1 MRYHIMK
8 KDDIYLRRAMWESY
22 KKKCVYCGIF
32 IEPREMEIDHIFPT
46 KDVEINKSTDKDYS
60 KYIEELKED
69 NFEINSIENYI
80 ITCGDCNRKKLNY
93 AFETSNFRFYHDFAN
108 RHVQDILKRI
118 ERIKKGINVSDFDKQ
133 EVSGLEKQEEF
144 QTKKYDEEDLKCSL
158 KVLNAGKV
166 CSFHYGLG
174 NVRIDAYLPVD
185 YEDKMSCQIS
195 FIEVYQSD
203 IFLTYE
209 EENIKKYLFSGY
221 KTLFNSKERRWC
233 MFYEHLK
240 DDSIYR
246 IILPNVQLN
255 VSKETL
261 RQMAIICDSL
271 YEEYMIQIE
280 NINNIL
286 GVSEFIEVDKN
297 LWKLFKI
304 NERTRYVLYDFMES
318 HQYDQDLNDEYNIF
332 HIISLPDR
340 FYLQKNFNSN
350 QEGEIHAY
358 IEFRQNGSYY
368 DVLWSP
374 GYIGN
379 EVDKM
384 NNFDDIKKWTAEYT
398 HDWFINKCIPYAMNE
413 NLKKSETR
421 LQRIFKRNEIEYTTE
436 QLFAD
441 KSIISYRTDK

>member
-1 MRYHIMK
+1 
-8 KDDIYLRRAMWESY
+8 MWESY

-46 KDVEINKSTDKDYS
+46 KDVEINKSTDKDLQ

-80 ITCGDCNRKKLNY
+80 ITCVTVIEKNSIMRLKHQILD
-93 AFETSNFRFYHDFAN
+93 SIRFCEQT
-108 RHVQDILKRI
+108 RSRILKRI

-340 FYLQKNFNSN
+340 FYLQKNL
-350 QEGEIHAY
+350 I
-358 IEFRQNGSYY
+358 R
-368 DVLWSP
+368 
-374 GYIGN
+374 
-379 EVDKM
+379 
-384 NNFDDIKKWTAEYT
+384 IKRGRYM
-398 HDWFINKCIPYAMNE
+398 HI
-413 NLKKSETR
+413 
-421 LQRIFKRNEIEYTTE
+421 
-436 QLFAD
+436 
-441 KSIISYRTDK
+441 